1 MSYEL
6 GVEVDR
12 GAPPLH
18 RTLYVRVMPRL
29 TISNR
34 SGLTLQVGR
43 LSRVRTR
50 KHARARPDA
59 RAPRYH

>member
-18 RTLYVRVMPRL
+18 RTLYVRLMPRL

-34 SGLTLQVGR
+34 SGLVLQVPPR
-43 LSRVRTR
+43 MHSCT
-50 KHARARPDA
+50 HARAHHVPA
-59 RAPRYH
+59 HS

>member
-43 LSRVRTR
+43 PFHARKR
-50 KHARARPDA
+50 KHVHAHTDT

>member
-18 RTLYVRVMPRL
+18 RTLYVRLMPRL

-34 SGLTLQVGR
+34 SGLILQAHP
-43 LSRVRTR
+43 
-50 KHARARPDA
+50 HARTHARTHKHKHLLA
-59 RAPRYH
+59 HS